1 MRKWGVGGGVC
12 VNMCGIE
19 VLLASHK
26 KIYFPKFNVPTQD
39 PMPGLIP
46 YQYTA
51 GGWWIDFFG
60 SFLMCK
66 MGLSIFNAMIYS
78 DLQVL
83 PGLTSLA
90 CDQQK
95 ENRVFLLL
103 IFLVLTV
110 INPFDLLPPS
120 N

>member
-1 MRKWGVGGGVC
+1 
-12 VNMCGIE
+12 
-19 VLLASHK
+19 
-26 KIYFPKFNVPTQD
+26 
-39 PMPGLIP
+39 
-46 YQYTA
+46 
-51 GGWWIDFFG
+51 
-60 SFLMCK
+60 